1 MAVPQQEFK
10 PMTALPNT
18 KQEAE
23 VMRWGGLAGMFGAVL
38 FVLVFA
44 IVGVFV
50 GADAGPEGAVM
61 RFPDVRAART
71 VENGL
76 YLVVLSLWAAH
87 FLALFQALRSARL
100 APAMFGTGL
109 GILGLTVLAVGA
121 IPHAASVPISDL
133 YHSPGVSSDDQATLV
148 IVWQATQGVFNA
160 LLVTGLLIVPMSVIM
175 LGVAMLETPAFGRR
189 YGWLSVALGGIAA
202 AAAIALL
209 VDPSSFV
216 AVIGI
221 FALIVFHLVIGW
233 KMYGLSRVAVRST
246 TIPGEGAATRSV
258 LLGR

>member
-175 LGVAMLETPAFGRR
+175 LGVAMPSGRQQFRAKEPQPGASFSGDDALAFQLAEHTPGHLACRPEQTR
-189 YGWLSVALGGIAA
+189 QVAAGEDREITVGQFPDGGT
-202 AAAIALL
+202 
-209 VDPSSFV
+209 
-216 AVIGI
+216 G
-221 FALIVFHLVIGW
+221 
-233 KMYGLSRVAVRST
+233 
-246 TIPGEGAATRSV
+246 
-258 LLGR
+258 